1 MILLQIYRLR
11 VDHTWR
17 QYIPG
22 LLSYSLKKIFFVS
35 AIWLFFFFFFWSCD
49 RQNPNWF
56 KSNSQ
61 SKIFNPRM
69 SISRDIEVLKK
80 KKKPWQNKFKKT
92 MKHIFMKG
100 VVRCHK
106 SKKWQYL
113 KYPRKLR
120 KQGKPPHPA
129 YFCLLFHYPPTVI
142 LRFSDIYKVMILVCV
157 GTVKVSMTDS
167 CKEPNSLAK

>member
-1 MILLQIYRLR
+1 M
-11 VDHTWR
+11 V
-17 QYIPG
+17 
-22 LLSYSLKKIFFVS
+22 V
-35 AIWLFFFFFFWSCD
+35 FFFSGPVTD
-49 RQNPNWF
+49 RILTGSKVIPNLR
-56 KSNSQ
+56 SLTRGCQ
-61 SKIFNPRM
+61 YQGISKY
-69 SISRDIEVLKK
+69 LKKK